1 MIIVRNIVF
10 MAHLLVF
17 KVMVL
22 ILNIMEMNI
31 QSNEKV
37 VQIIHF
43 SIWKHLEFLIMVGKN
58 ILD

>member
-1 MIIVRNIVF
+1 
-10 MAHLLVF
+10 
-17 KVMVL
+17 
-22 ILNIMEMNI
+22 MEMNI